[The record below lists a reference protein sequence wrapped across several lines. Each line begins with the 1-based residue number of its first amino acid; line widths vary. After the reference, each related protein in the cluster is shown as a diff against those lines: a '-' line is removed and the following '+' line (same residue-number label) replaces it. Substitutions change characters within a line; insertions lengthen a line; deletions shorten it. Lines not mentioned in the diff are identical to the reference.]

1 MGSDWME
8 HEMKMEMEMESFSRV
23 GRNVCHG
30 SDSTESAEHEIK
42 LWFPE

>member
-1 MGSDWME
+1 ME
-8 HEMKMEMEMESFSRV
+8 PEMEMEMESSRV